1 MKFRKVIAEV
11 QPDIIHAGPIQRVA
25 LIPAVAN
32 FHPLI
37 SMSWGFD
44 LLKDANRNTFWKLI
58 TKYVLS
64 KSDWMLADCQTV
76 KQIAVGFG
84 FPDKKITVFP
94 WGVNLNLFSPDERT
108 KMRKE
113 IGFKRDLLI
122 IHTRSWEPRY
132 GVDIALHGFQI
143 AAASV
148 PNLQMIMLGSG
159 SQEERVKEFINS
171 HGLSDQIHL
180 FGYQENEKLTVFYQA
195 ADVYLSASHIDG
207 SSVALMES
215 MACGCPAIVSDI
227 PANLEW
233 ITNGVEG
240 WTFRDGDSED
250 LAKKIINA
258 AGIKTKLKKF
268 GKAAR
273 IKTEKFANWN
283 HSVEKL
289 LETYQT
295 VSDQYMKSFGVGL

>member
-180 FGYQENEKLTVFYQA
+180 FGYQENEKLTAFYQA